1 MLCLGAIYPASVA
14 SRGICILVL
23 RSSCRRQM
31 GFMLVSRGGGD
42 RSDLVAFEV
51 SSCQGFGRGRSRPA
65 AYTGGRGPGSLLSS
79 LDRLSPKSPVAL
91 PGGPD
96 L

>member
-1 MLCLGAIYPASVA
+1 MQTVDLRWRDWL
-14 SRGICILVL
+14 ICIGEIG
-23 RSSCRRQM
+23 SFYIS
-31 GFMLVSRGGGD
+31 
-42 RSDLVAFEV
+42 ANK
-51 SSCQGFGRGRSRPA
+51 GFGRGRSRAA